1 MNQCCLIG
9 RLLRPPSVRF
19 EGDGQQVTTF
29 TLAVQEPT
37 RTGTPFTL
45 YVPCTAWGRSAE
57 ACSLLS
63 AQDLGAVQGT
73 LTWRPRKRTCGQ
85 EPSDLVVRIREV
97 AVRAPVAATVAT
109 TNEPKETLC
118 DDHHVAA
125 YHVCHAPRRG
135 VLQRR

>member
-1 MNQCCLIG
+1 VNHVAIIG
-9 RLLRPPSVRF
+9 RLCRAPTVRV
-19 EGDGQQVTTF
+19 EGEGQQVTTF

-57 ACSLLS
+57 VCRLLS
-63 AQDLGAVQGT
+63 AQDLGGVQGK
-73 LTWRPRKRTCGQ
+73 LTWRPRKRTCVQ
-85 EPSDLVVRIREV
+85 EPSDLVVRVREG

-109 TNEPKETLC
+109 TNEPKETHC